1 MSDRKHYRKKA
12 GMGMV
17 REQLEISNEI
27 HGATEMFAPCSRAAL
42 ERLSET
48 DRIIILEE
56 QVKQEI
62 TGFPTSSGQRAALPS
77 RRVH

>member
-1 MSDRKHYRKKA
+1 
-12 GMGMV
+12 
-17 REQLEISNEI
+17 
-27 HGATEMFAPCSRAAL
+27 MFTPCSRVAL

>member
-1 MSDRKHYRKKA
+1 MFTASLIQR
-12 GMGMV
+12 
-17 REQLEISNEI
+17 ST
-27 HGATEMFAPCSRAAL
+27 GATEMFAPCSRAAL

-56 QVKQEI
+56 QLRQEV

-77 RRVH
+77 GRGQ

>member
-1 MSDRKHYRKKA
+1 MSDRKHYRTACTQKHIQKA

-17 REQLEISNEI
+17 
-27 HGATEMFAPCSRAAL
+27 
-42 ERLSET
+42 
-48 DRIIILEE
+48 
-56 QVKQEI
+56 KEI